1 MIFDSILQQLA
12 DAARSVTLA
21 VLPLVTVFLVYQV
34 FLLDLP
40 RKEIRQILHGTAIA
54 AAGLFLFL
62 IGVSIGF
69 LPFGHAIGR
78 ALGEPSRVWLLVPV
92 GLLLGYVTTLGE
104 PAVRILAQEVEKA
117 SSATLPQR
125 VVTRAICI
133 GVAVAVGLGLLRV
146 AFGLPLTWIVVPGY
160 LLVMLVAWISDPTF
174 VAVALD
180 AGGVATG
187 PLANSFLLA
196 LALGASAAAGDV
208 DPLVSG
214 LGLVALIALAPLV
227 SVMALGLL
235 MKAKRPRTEE

>member
-78 ALGEPSRVWLLVPV
+78 ALGEPSRVWLLLPV

>member
-1 MIFDSILQQLA
+1 MIFESILQQLV
-12 DAARSVTLA
+12 DAGRSVTLA
-21 VLPLVTVFLVYQV
+21 VLPLLTL
-34 FLLDLP
+34 FLLFQVLLLGLP
-40 RKEIRQILHGTAIA
+40 TREVKDILRGTAIA

-78 ALGEPSRVWLLVPV
+78 ALGDPSRVWLLVPV
-92 GLLLGYVTTLGE
+92 GLVLGYVTTLGE
-104 PAVRILAQEVEKA
+104 PAVRILAHEVEVA
-117 SSATLPQR
+117 SNNALPQT

-146 AFGLPLTWIVVPGY
+146 AFGIPLIWIVVPGY
-160 LLVMLVAWISDPTF
+160 ALVMLIAWLSDQTF

-187 PLANSFLLA
+187 PLANTFLLA
-196 LALGASAAAGDV
+196 LALGASAVAGDA

-214 LGLVALIALAPLV
+214 LGLVALISLAPLV
-227 SVMALGLL
+227 SVMTLGLL
-235 MKAKRPRTEE
+235 MRAKQPRLED

>member
-21 VLPLVTVFLVYQV
+21 VLPLVTLFLVYQV

-40 RKEIRQILHGTAIA
+40 RKEIRRILHGTAIA